1 MPRFVYMGNRSP
13 LTQDGA
19 YDPATEP
26 DPGRDPAEAGVYMAP
41 RTPMERQLTEI
52 FEDLLDAG
60 RVGVRDTFF
69 ELDGFSLLAT
79 QLAARIYEVF
89 QVELTLRDVFE
100 SPTVEGLA
108 QLIVQAQA
116 ELAGAGDLQALLAE
130 IE

>member
-1 MPRFVYMGNRSP
+1 MGNRSP
-13 LTQDGA
+13 LTQDGEYEPAPGA
-19 YDPATEP
+19 Y
-26 DPGRDPAEAGVYMAP
+26 PAEADTYLAP

-79 QLAARIYEVF
+79 QLAARIYETF

-108 QLIVQAQA
+108 QLIVQAQG
-116 ELAGAGDLQALLAE
+116 ELAGAEDLQALLAE